1 MTTAIATM
9 QEDEPITPRQKDLLL
24 ALIFRCESEERELFL
39 QEMEGCATKND
50 ASELISFL
58 INGM

>member
-24 ALIFRCESEERELFL
+24 SLIFQCQSE
-39 QEMEGCATKND
+39 EGCATKND